1 MYATSVQK
9 SGVFVNKPAAA
20 GRRADKRVCGSNPP
34 LGCGQRRTVG
44 ARQFPRYLNV
54 HLFLKKHAFVRFYP
68 FGSRRRYKRLH
79 RRAIMSRKVKT
90 SDFFG
95 TVPIP
100 KPRPRGLKLES
111 SLTIATRAFVPIP
124 KPRFRGLKLQVLFE
138 SCGYAL
144 QSQYPNPALGD

>member
-1 MYATSVQK
+1 MLPVYRSQEFSSTSRRRQVGERTSAYAVRIHRWGAD
-9 SGVFVNKPAAA
+9 SGV
-20 GRRADKRVCGSNPP
+20 R
-34 LGCGQRRTVG
+34 LG